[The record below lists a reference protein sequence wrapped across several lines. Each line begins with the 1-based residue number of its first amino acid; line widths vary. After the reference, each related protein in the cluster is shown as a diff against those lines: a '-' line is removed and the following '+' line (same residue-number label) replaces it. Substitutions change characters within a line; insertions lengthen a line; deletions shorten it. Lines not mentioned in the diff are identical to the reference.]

1 MGALT
6 PQPRPLGK
14 PAIPARAVRLERYF
28 SRERVVELQSDDLR
42 GALEEMLGALGAK
55 MSDLRPGDILGRLL
69 ERENTITTF
78 LGNGVALPHV
88 RLKMRRPYVIA
99 VGRSKRGIPYNS
111 LNGVE
116 QVHLLILM
124 LASEQTR
131 DYLQVLASIARFVRE
146 RELVDALV
154 SAPDLDSL
162 AERLKTGVR
171 GVLHRK
177 QRGEKSRFN
186 RLVLKQAAQIAKGA
200 DCSGVLVFADTL
212 ATPPTGFAEWF
223 GKLRTILVTGR
234 TLDGWEPDNIAA
246 TLQVRSFSKRR
257 LSQLRSALLVAMTRR
272 VVQFRDRLLCVGGV
286 EGSDLFDT
294 VMVVDVEREF
304 SNLLTDPANLLPS
317 GVNPEVF
324 ERVVAVATELSVEG
338 REGRPVGALFVIG
351 DSVRVERRT
360 KPLVLNPFFGYKEE
374 DRSVLNPFMD
384 ETLKEFSS
392 LDGAFVIRGDGV
404 VVSAGSLILNADVTR
419 LPSGLGARHA
429 AAAAISR
436 EADCVAIVVSSSTGQ
451 VSVFRRGL
459 MVPLIEKFAGE
470 R

>member
-1 MGALT
+1 
-6 PQPRPLGK
+6 
-14 PAIPARAVRLERYF
+14 VRLERYF
-28 SRERVVELQSDDLR
+28 SRERVVELQATDLR
-42 GALEEMLGALGAK
+42 GALSEMLAVLGGRQRELR
-55 MSDLRPGDILGRLL
+55 SDEVLERLL
-69 ERENTITTF
+69 ERENTITTY

-88 RLKMRRPYVIA
+88 RLRMRRPYLMI
-99 VGRSKRGIPYNS
+99 VGRSRSGIPYNS

-116 QVHLLILM
+116 QVHLLILL

-154 SAPDLDSL
+154 SAADLEVL
-162 AERLKTGVR
+162 ADRLKTGVR
-171 GVLHRK
+171 GVLNRK
-177 QRGEKSRFN
+177 QRSEKLRFN
-186 RLVLKQAAQIAKGA
+186 RLVLQQAARIARGA
-200 DCSGVLVFADTL
+200 DCSGVMVFADTL
-212 ATPPTGFAEWF
+212 SAPQTDFSSWF

-234 TLDGWEPDNIAA
+234 TFDGWDGVSAGA
-246 TLQVRSFSKRR
+246 LQVRSFSRRR

-272 VVQFRDRLLCVGGV
+272 QVQFRDRLLCVGGV

-304 SNLLTDPANLLPS
+304 SNLLTDPANLLPT
-317 GVNPEVF
+317 GVSPEVF
-324 ERVVAVATELSVEG
+324 ERVIAVATELSVEG
-338 REGRPVGALFVIG
+338 REGRPVGALFVLG
-351 DSVRVERRT
+351 DSQRVERRT

-404 VVSAGSLILNADVTR
+404 VVSAGSLILNADATR
-419 LPSGLGARHA
+419 LPSGFGARHA